1 MSQPTPSAVRAVPS
15 ASVGPYVINLS
26 ASTTPMALSKPT
38 APELARFTFFVSR
51 RREDGRERFR
61 LHMGYFG
68 TRDEAEQL
76 LAVIRDLYPAAWVG
90 EAPGKKLK
98 ADSAAS
104 PARTAPA
111 VATPAAAAPTTP
123 AASRPAPAA
132 PAARAPAAPP
142 PPMVP
147 AARVAAP
154 AVPPAAAPPPAATR
168 PRVPPSN
175 VREVIAQLDGES
187 TAASAPLPSKPAAPP
202 APPAARVAA
211 PPPPARPA
219 QPAAARP
226 PATARTP
233 LPPAQNVLPPT
244 APAPR
249 APAAAAPA
257 AKPAAATAPT
267 IDELSDSQVLK
278 VLETRRAEA
287 AAAAAGANLR
297 ANGAASASDIRLL
310 SPDDTQTWRDIKS
323 QLSRDAAVHFA
334 VQLEWSVSPIDLGRI
349 PGLAIFNAYTL
360 YKIEGNRDGRKWYGL
375 RLGFFSDAVAA
386 RQVALYVRSEFATV
400 AVVPVSAKE
409 RGEATTVGAIDLP
422 RPAPAPRVGGG
433 LGSDVI
439 ELIDDAVEAAASRVA
454 AEPEAE
460 MTAVP
465 TAADEEITLR
475 RPTRPRG
482 SPQTLEE
489 TLEILGASQLSIDD
503 GKGVRLDLGNGHR
516 KPDQRNSTFSK
527 LLDRL
532 AEKLRS

>member
-1 MSQPTPSAVRAVPS
+1 M
-15 ASVGPYVINLS
+15 
-26 ASTTPMALSKPT
+26 
-38 APELARFTFFVSR
+38 
-51 RREDGRERFR
+51 
-61 LHMGYFG
+61 
-68 TRDEAEQL
+68 
-76 LAVIRDLYPAAWVG
+76 
-90 EAPGKKLK
+90 
-98 ADSAAS
+98 
-104 PARTAPA
+104 
-111 VATPAAAAPTTP
+111 
-123 AASRPAPAA
+123 
-132 PAARAPAAPP
+132 
-142 PPMVP
+142 
-147 AARVAAP
+147 
-154 AVPPAAAPPPAATR
+154 
-168 PRVPPSN
+168 
-175 VREVIAQLDGES
+175 
-187 TAASAPLPSKPAAPP
+187 
-202 APPAARVAA
+202 
-211 PPPPARPA
+211 
-219 QPAAARP
+219 
-226 PATARTP
+226 
-233 LPPAQNVLPPT
+233 
-244 APAPR
+244 
-249 APAAAAPA
+249 
-257 AKPAAATAPT
+257 
-267 IDELSDSQVLK
+267 
-278 VLETRRAEA
+278 
-287 AAAAAGANLR
+287 R
-297 ANGAASASDIRLL
+297 ANGASNGASDIRLL

-360 YKIEGNRDGRKWYGL
+360 YKIEGNRDGRKWFGL

-433 LGSDVI
+433 LGNDVI

-465 TAADEEITLR
+465 TAADEEISLR